1 MPGLD
6 GRIAALGDGHTLL
19 LVLAVALLLGLRHAT
34 DPDHLTAVSV
44 LIASE
49 HEDPVRRAGTLGLAW
64 GLGHATTL
72 LASGI
77 PIVIAGAYLPGW
89 AQRTAEVLVG
99 VLITLLALRLLVR
112 WRRGRFH
119 VHAHRHGR
127 IEHRHLHPHGIGA
140 AHDHVHVPEHDH
152 EHVPDRVLG
161 RSPLQAYGI
170 GMVHGVGGSAGIGI
184 LLLAGIPDHAL
195 ALAALLLLALATA
208 LSMCLLSCSL
218 GLALTRGRV
227 VRRALAL
234 APALGTLSLAF
245 GVWYTLGALELVRYA
260 F

>member
-140 AHDHVHVPEHDH
+140 AHDH